1 MHPFCVPLVEYNLDI
16 RLRVTAVVAV
26 IV

>member
-1 MHPFCVPLVEYNLDI
+1 MHPLCVPLVEYNLDI
-16 RLRVTAVVAV
+16 RLRVTAVVVV